1 MPNFEGNRGAKTILR
16 NREHIKTNLL
26 FLGNRGASQLISG
39 EQGNRYPH
47 DHLNTTIQ
55 IAVDLDIKPQTKQTN
70 IANFFPRSQ
79 ALTALFMLKIKLD
92 NAILYSK
99 CHLYGKQCAP

>member
-1 MPNFEGNRGAKTILR
+1 MRNFEGNRGAKTILR
-16 NREHIKTNLL
+16 NREHIKTNLR

-39 EQGNRYPH
+39 EQENRYPH
-47 DHLNTTIQ
+47 DHLNTTI
-55 IAVDLDIKPQTKQTN
+55 AVDLDVKPQTKQTN

-92 NAILYSK
+92 NAILSSQ
-99 CHLYGKQCAP
+99 CHLYGKQCAF